1 MRKWLKKQMC
11 FYYKNSG
18 EGGQRLYVSL
28 GPLEIALIAIV
39 VILIFGVGKLA
50 GVGGALGKSIRD
62 FRREV
67 RDEKDKVDNTQQST
81 TTKSIEEKSTPPEA
95 ESKEESK
102 D

>member
-1 MRKWLKKQMC
+1 MRL
-11 FYYKNSG
+11 
-18 EGGQRLYVSL
+18 GGW
-28 GPLEIALIAIV
+28 EIALIVIAVIV
-39 VILIFGVGKLA
+39 VFGVGKLA
-50 GVGGALGKSIRD
+50 GIGGALGKSIRD

-67 RDEKDKVDNTQQST
+67 RGEKDKVDDTQQST

>member
-1 MRKWLKKQMC
+1 MR
-11 FYYKNSG
+11 
-18 EGGQRLYVSL
+18 SL
-28 GPLEIALIAIV
+28 GGWEIALIVIA
-39 VILIFGVGKLA
+39 VILVFGVGKLA
-50 GVGGALGKSIRD
+50 GIGGALGKSIRD

-67 RDEKDKVDNTQQST
+67 RGEKDNVDDTQQST